1 MALPVRHIEAPRPR
15 PPAANRAET
24 TGGRRGVSTA
34 PSTATR
40 PDLRVVPRRRAAVNA
55 ALLLLVVIVVLM
67 LATVVLHTRLT
78 ERQLK
83 IDQLEQDVTDA
94 RARFDV
100 LRKQRAELRS
110 PTRLALQGRDLGMVA
125 SPSGD
130 FVTVDGRTLAEVIA
144 AAGTVDDVTNAVDP
158 SDPLDQFR
166 RVKAATQGD

>member
-15 PPAANRAET
+15 PTAAKRAET
-24 TGGRRGVSTA
+24 TGGRTVSTA
-34 PSTATR
+34 PSTSTR

-55 ALLLLVVIVVLM
+55 ALLLLVVIVALM

-83 IDQLEQDVTDA
+83 IDRLEQDVTDA
-94 RARFDV
+94 RERFDV

-110 PTRLALQGRDLGMVA
+110 PTRLATESRDLGMVA